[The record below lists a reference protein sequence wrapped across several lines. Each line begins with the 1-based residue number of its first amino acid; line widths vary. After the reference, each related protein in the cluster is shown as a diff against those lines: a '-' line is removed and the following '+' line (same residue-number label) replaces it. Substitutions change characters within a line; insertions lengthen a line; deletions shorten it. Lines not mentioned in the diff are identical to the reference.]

1 MDKNLTL
8 YLTGLPDTLL
18 LFNEPMSR
26 HTTFGI
32 GGPAEVL
39 IQVNTKDAAR
49 AAARALKEYDIT
61 PCVIGN
67 GSNILV
73 SDEGIR
79 GAVMKI
85 CCGEY
90 RVSGNTVYAGAG
102 ATLNKLAAAAR
113 DAGLSGLEFA
123 YGIPGTVGGAVY
135 MNAGAYGGQIADV
148 LRASEYLDG
157 SGKAGMFSKDE
168 HGFGY
173 RDSVYMHGEYIILGA
188 EFALKSGEIS
198 EIDEKMRDY
207 LKRRRDSQPLE
218 LPSAGS
224 VFKRPAGN
232 YAGAL
237 IEKCGLKGYRIGGA
251 EVSEKHA
258 GFIVNRGGATCE
270 DVKRLIEHIRETVLR
285 EYGIMLEC
293 EIRII

>member
-173 RDSVYMHGEYIILGA
+173 RDSVYMHGEYIILEA
-188 EFALKSGEIS
+188 EFALNNGEIS

-237 IEKCGLKGYRIGGA
+237 IEKCGLKGYGIGGA